1 MVWETKKK
9 IIERGKHDGSI
20 LVRNIVGILPLILGT
35 KRIIPYYGQWSIIK
49 LYNCSK
55 YTCWIRAHIQN
66 IRISSIRYIK
76 HLSNWRYP
84 QKMICAPH
92 PIKFFR
98 YIKGIKKIRLIVFWM
113 NRLTL
118 VWRNTTYSEK
128 VGQCLDFDGL

>member
-9 IIERGKHDGSI
+9 IVERGKHDGNI
-20 LVRNIVGILPLILGT
+20 LRLNIVGILPLILGT
-35 KRIIPYYGQWSIIK
+35 ERMIAYFVHLSTILNIHIEYLP
-49 LYNCSK
+49 
-55 YTCWIRAHIQN
+55 THIRN
-66 IRISSIRYIK
+66 IRISSIHSVK
-76 HLSNWRYP
+76 HLSNSRYP

-98 YIKGIKKIRLIVFWM
+98 YIKGIKLIRLIVFWM
-113 NRLTL
+113 NRLIL